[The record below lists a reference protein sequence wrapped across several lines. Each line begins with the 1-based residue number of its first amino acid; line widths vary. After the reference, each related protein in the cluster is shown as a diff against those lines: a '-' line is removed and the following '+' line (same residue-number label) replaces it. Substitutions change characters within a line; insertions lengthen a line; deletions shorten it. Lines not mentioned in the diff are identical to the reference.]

1 MHWMK
6 PLLLVGLAGFAARP
20 TRVELMPADAMLQI
34 YAQRARQDAVTGNEI
49 QVTDE
54 MFTKIRETFKEYPIV
69 CSKPHVKAVSAYVV
83 PSTPKD
89 WDAVALSGR
98 GLCYCTMLG
107 NCRLW
112 VYRQKKD
119 KMQKIFATDSAA
131 YFGFLSSRTGTPL
144 LVVWTRESAVEQFAV
159 VYKWDYGE
167 YIEAASWKE
176 VYEYEDPGEEYR
188 VHDTPRI
195 YSDMPLGV
203 FLPD

>member
-6 PLLLVGLAGFAARP
+6 PLLLVGLVGFAARP

-34 YAQRARQDAVTGNEI
+34 LPNAPDKTPSP
-49 QVTDE
+49 E
-54 MFTKIRETFKEYPIV
+54 MKSRLPTRCSPRSEKRSKSIRWFAA
-69 CSKPHVKAVSAYVV
+69 SRMSRRSA
-83 PSTPKD
+83 PLLFHQTAKD
-89 WDAVALSGR
+89 WDAVAISGR
-98 GLCYCTMLG
+98 GLCYCSMLG

-119 KMQKIFATDSAA
+119 KLQKIFATDSAA

-176 VYEYEDPGEEYR
+176 VYEYEDADEEYR
-188 VHDTPRI
+188 VHETPRI